1 MNISD
6 VLAEAAIRWPHDTAL
21 VDLDAPGGRR
31 EFTFEELGLR
41 VRRTA
46 GGLRALGLAPGDRV
60 ALLMYNSWE
69 YTESFLGIAAAG
81 LVSVPLNT
89 RLLQDEHAGM
99 VRDSGARLL
108 IADDSLLQERA
119 ALAAIPE
126 LGVAVV
132 RPMRPLEAVRRSFE
146 SLASDPPLRAVAG
159 ASHDLVSIMYTSG
172 TTGLPKGV
180 MLTHGS
186 WLATG
191 EYVQR
196 YLNYAH
202 DEVTLHTAAL
212 THGSGWLLLPTL
224 AIGGKTVLCARFHAA
239 RTLGLFHSEAV
250 TSGFFVPT
258 MIQMLLDASDA
269 GYVKPRS
276 LRAVYY
282 AGSPIDPAT
291 LRHAMDLLG
300 NVLIQSFGQ
309 VESPMFLTVLDR
321 TDHERIASGQAP
333 HLIRSAG
340 RPVHGAQVK
349 LVDDNDRDLPVGEV
363 GEIVAKSPQVMKGYW
378 NRPEATAATM
388 KGDWLHTGDVGRFDA
403 DGYLYV
409 VDRKKDMIVSGG
421 SNVYARE
428 VEQALL
434 AMEEIKDA
442 AVIGL
447 PHPKWGEMVT
457 AVLVSHS
464 GTPVH
469 DEVMAEFC
477 RTRIADYRRPK
488 RFIWVE
494 ALPRNLYGK
503 VLKRDLRAHFSEE
516 K

>member
-6 VLAEAAIRWPHDTAL
+6 VLSEAASRWPRAIAL

-31 EFTFEELGLR
+31 EFTFEELWVK

-46 GGLRALGLAPGDRV
+46 AGLRALGLAPGDRV

-69 YTESFLGIAAAG
+69 YAESFLGIAAAG

-119 ALAAIPE
+119 ALTLIPKF
-126 LGVAVV
+126 GVAVV
-132 RPMRPLEAVRRSFE
+132 RPMRPLGAGRLAFE
-146 SLASDPPLRAVAG
+146 SLASELPLDAAAG
-159 ASHDLVSIMYTSG
+159 SPDDLGSIMYTSG

-180 MLTHGS
+180 MLSHGS
-186 WLATG
+186 WHATT
-191 EYVQR
+191 EYVRR
-196 YLNYAH
+196 YLNYAA

-212 THGSGWLLLPTL
+212 THGSGWLLMPTL
-224 AIGGKTVLCARFHAA
+224 AVGGKTVLCARFNAA
-239 RTLGLFHSEAV
+239 RTLDLFHSEAV

-269 GYVKPRS
+269 RYVKPRALRS
-276 LRAVYY
+276 LYY

-291 LRHAMDLLG
+291 LRFAMDRLG

-321 TDHERIASGQAP
+321 DDHERIASGLAA

-340 RPVHGAQVK
+340 RPVQNAHVK
-349 LVDDNDRDLPVGEV
+349 VVDDDDRDLPVGEV
-363 GEIVAKSPQVMKGYW
+363 GEIAAKSPQVMKGYW
-378 NRPEATAATM
+378 NRPQATAEAL
-388 KGDWLHTGDVGRFDA
+388 KGGWLHTGDVGRFDT
-403 DGYLYV
+403 DGYLYI

-428 VEQALL
+428 IEETLL
-434 AMEEIKDA
+434 ALEQIKDV

-457 AVLVSHS
+457 AVLVSRS
-464 GTPVH
+464 GTPI
-469 DEVMAEFC
+469 DDKTLAEFC
-477 RTRIADYRRPK
+477 RDRIADYRRPK
-488 RFIWVE
+488 RFIWVD

-503 VLKRDLRAHFSEE
+503 VLKRELRTRFSTES
-516 K
+516 